1 MKIDLVAIGRMKA
14 GPERELANRYIERFR
29 PTGRP
34 LGLDGI
40 RVVELSESAARRDED
55 RKAEEAM
62 AIRASIPDGYARV
75 LFDERGQSLESTAFA
90 RRIGDL
96 RAENRAGVAFVI
108 GGADGLAPD
117 LVREAD
123 LALSFGRMTLP
134 HQIVRVLVAEQ
145 LYRAATILAGHPYH
159 RA

>member
-1 MKIDLVAIGRMKA
+1 VKIDLVAIGRMKA
-14 GPERELANRYIERFR
+14 GPERELANRYLDRFR
-29 PTGRP
+29 PAARP

-62 AIRASIPDGYARV
+62 AISAAIPEGYARIV
-75 LFDERGQSLESTAFA
+75 FDERGQSLESPAFA
-90 RRIGDL
+90 RRIGDW
-96 RAENRAGVAFVI
+96 RAENRVGAAFII

-117 LVREAD
+117 FVRAAD
-123 LALSFGRMTLP
+123 LSLSFGRMTLP

>member
-14 GPERELANRYIERFR
+14 GPERELAGRYLERFR
-29 PTGRP
+29 PLGRG

-55 RKAEEAM
+55 RKAEEAV
-62 AIRASIPDGYARV
+62 AIAAAIPDGYRRI
-75 LFDERGQSLESTAFA
+75 LFDERGQAMDSAAFA
-90 RRIGDL
+90 RKIGDW
-96 RAENRAGVAFVI
+96 RAENAAGLALII
-108 GGADGLAPD
+108 GGADGLAVALSQQAD
-117 LVREAD
+117 LV
-123 LALSFGRMTLP
+123 LGFGRMTLP